1 MNKNPMMKLV
11 LLISIAT
18 LTFMSGC
25 DVLND
30 FEDETYEMEP
40 YDASAASSYRATIKK
55 AFSGSVRL
63 HSNPDSLS
71 LEFLHTILTLDDTLI
86 HVEGTDT
93 TIYLPTTDYL
103 FTANELL
110 TRIDTIPV
118 YDTTFVNDTTFT
130 IDTSEVFEEVTS
142 YTKTVAPASA
152 PTTYFVV
159 EGVNTGEVVFYFNDY
174 IRTNVYDPEAPE
186 EPLEVLDETIP
197 LELSSGIFTVA
208 NRVAQPVVKS
218 RYVYELQ
225 SGKSYLVEIQ
235 KLEQTLGNSYN
246 TVIINK

>member
-18 LTFMSGC
+18 LAFMSSC

-40 YDASAASSYRATIKK
+40 YDASAASSYRATITK
-55 AFSGSVRL
+55 ALSGSVKL

-71 LEFLHTILTLDDTLI
+71 LDSLHIILTLEDTL
-86 HVEGTDT
+86 VLEDG

-130 IDTSEVFEEVTS
+130 IDTTEVIEEVTS

-174 IRTNVYDPEAPE
+174 IRINVYDPEAPE

>member
-18 LTFMSGC
+18 LAFMSSC

-55 AFSGSVRL
+55 ALSGSVKL

-71 LEFLHTILTLDDTLI
+71 LDSLHIILTLEDTL
-86 HVEGTDT
+86 VLEDG

-130 IDTSEVFEEVTS
+130 IDTTEVIEEVTS

-174 IRTNVYDPEAPE
+174 IRINVYDPEAPE